1 MVFGRLERIGNEGIS
16 GWALDRLDPRT
27 PLKLRVCIDGRLE
40 TLMDCAI
47 ERADLAH
54 LHLPASA
61 IGFEFTMPWRFHDG
75 LRHVLTLFTLDGA
88 PVRLPDA
95 TNRPFDEIHFQLPAF
110 MPIDGVLDGL
120 IDGVVQG
127 WAVRT
132 DRHTGGRAG
141 GVRLLL
147 SVNGE
152 PIAELLADQFR
163 WDVAEAKNADPCCG
177 FSYIL
182 PPGLWTGRIIRVEV
196 HAMPGRVPLRNS
208 PLEIA
213 IPPSSER
220 ARILALI
227 AQADALFRFAHQL
240 QKGLRASLP
249 AERYSLAD
257 YETWAGRNAG
267 NIAPRAA
274 ARYGAIRGRS
284 LVSILCPVFRPRLAD
299 FCCAVDSVRAQSYA
313 NWELIL
319 VDDGSADP
327 ALDGV
332 IAGFMKADSRIRG
345 LAQAE
350 NSGIAAA
357 TNRALAEA
365 LGEFTV
371 FLDHDDLL
379 APEALEAMLRAQS
392 ATGARLLYSDEDKIS
407 QAGRYCEPNL
417 KPDFNYRLL
426 LELNYICHLVMVETA
441 LARELG
447 GFDSRFDGAQDHEFL
462 LRLCERLEPGAI
474 HHVPEILYHWRI
486 SASSV
491 AMSASAKPG
500 AAEAGVGAVA
510 SHLARR
516 GLAAEVTRRG
526 GIGCYRVVFPPE
538 QRPAVS
544 ILIPFRDHIEMTRDC
559 VDAIR
564 RQTRG
569 VDYEILLLDN
579 WSATPEAEAFCAE
592 QANLPDTRVLRIAE
606 PFNFSRINNL
616 GAAAARHDLLLF
628 LNNDVLAR
636 QPDWLRILAGE
647 VLSAPENG
655 AAGAKLLYPDGTVQH
670 AGVVLGIGGVAD
682 HAFRGL
688 RADAPGYIAH
698 AISAREVSAV
708 TAACMLVRR
717 EAFVG
722 VGGFD
727 EAELAIAFNDIDLCI
742 RLRNAGWRIV
752 FTPECAA
759 LHQESRTR
767 GDDLRADNLARFM
780 RENQVMLE
788 RWGALLPEDPFY
800 NRHFA
805 RDAGIYRDLRVLD
818 PEAEKPF
825 RRSG

>member
-1 MVFGRLERIGNEGIS
+1 MVYGRLERIGNDGIR

-27 PLKLRVCIDGRLE
+27 PLKLRVCIDGRPE
-40 TLMDCAI
+40 AVIDCAI
-47 ERADLAH
+47 ERPDLAH

-61 IGFEFTMPWRFHDG
+61 IGFEFTMPRRFQDG
-75 LRHVLTLFTLDGA
+75 IRHVLTFSTLDGTV
-88 PVRLPDA
+88 VRLPDSA
-95 TNRPFDEIHFQLPAF
+95 NRLYHEIHFHLPAF
-110 MPIDGVLDGL
+110 MPIDGVVDGL

-132 DRHTGGRAG
+132 DPHTGGRTG
-141 GVRLLL
+141 GLRLLL

-152 PIAELLADQFR
+152 PVAELVADQFR
-163 WDVAEAKNADPCCG
+163 GDVAEAKNSDPCCG
-177 FSYIL
+177 FSYVL
-182 PPGLWTGRIIRVEV
+182 PPGLCIGRIIRVEV
-196 HAMPGRVPLRNS
+196 HALPGRVPLRNS

-213 IPPSSER
+213 IPSSAER

-227 AQADALFRFAHQL
+227 EQADTLFRFAHRL
-240 QKGLRASLP
+240 QRELRAALP
-249 AERYSLAD
+249 AERYSLLD
-257 YETWAGRNAG
+257 YEAWARRNAG
-267 NIAPRAA
+267 NIAARAA
-274 ARYGAIRGRS
+274 ARYGAIQGAP
-284 LVSILCPVFRPRLAD
+284 LVSILCPVFRPRLVD
-299 FCCAVDSVRAQSYA
+299 FCSTVDSVRAQSYA

-327 ALDGV
+327 ALGGV
-332 IAGFMKADSRIRG
+332 IAEFVKADARIRG
-345 LAQAE
+345 FTQAG

-357 TNRALAEA
+357 TNRGLAEA
-365 LGEFTV
+365 RGEFTV

-379 APEALEAMLRAQS
+379 APEALEVMLRAQS
-392 ATGARLLYSDEDKIS
+392 ASGARLLYSDEDKIS
-407 QAGRYCEPNL
+407 QSGRYCEPNL

-426 LELNYICHLVMVETA
+426 LELNYICHPVMVETA

-447 GFDSRFDGAQDHEFL
+447 GLDSDFDGAQDHEFL
-462 LRLCERLEPGAI
+462 LRLCEHLKSDAI

-486 SASSV
+486 SAGSS
-491 AMSASAKPG
+491 AMSASVKPG
-500 AAEAGVGAVA
+500 AAQAGARAVS

-516 GLAAEVTRRG
+516 GRAAEVTGRG
-526 GIGCYRVVFPPE
+526 GLSCYRVVFSAEP
-538 QRPAVS
+538 RPAVS
-544 ILIPFRDHIEMTRDC
+544 ILIPFRDHIGMTRDC
-559 VDAIR
+559 LDAIR
-564 RQTRG
+564 RYTRG

-579 WSATPEAEAFCAE
+579 WSVTPEAEAFCAE

-616 GAAAARHDLLLF
+616 GAAAAKHDLLLF
-628 LNNDVLAR
+628 LNNDVLVR
-636 QPDWLRILAGE
+636 QPDWLSILANE
-647 VLSAPENG
+647 VLAEPENA

-698 AISAREVSAV
+698 AIAAREVSAV
-708 TAACMLVRR
+708 TAACMLIRR
-717 EAFVG
+717 EAFRQ

-727 EAELAIAFNDIDLCI
+727 EAELGIAFNDIDLCI

-752 FTPECAA
+752 LAPECTA

-767 GDDLRADNLARFM
+767 GDDFRADNLARFM

-788 RWGALLPEDPFY
+788 RWGALLPQDPFY

-818 PEAEKPF
+818 PKAEEPF
-825 RRSG
+825 LKKT